1 MAVSSQYR
9 QELAHFL
16 RSARA
21 RVRPS
26 DIGLPSGARR
36 RTAGLRREEVA
47 MLAEIGVTWYTRLE
61 QGAEINASLSV
72 LKNIARALQL
82 TEYER
87 EHLFLLGGHRPTE
100 PTVSE
105 TEHVSELMQRVLDA
119 LDPNPAIIRGRRY
132 DVLAWN
138 RAAVEI
144 FGDYA
149 AMDKYRRN
157 SLWRFFMCPDECA
170 MILPRREE
178 LAPRIVAQFRSVAA
192 KYIDEPCFKR
202 LIDDLTERSPE
213 FRRYWSKHEVVGPSD
228 GFKYLRHPQFGEMT
242 LEYTALAV
250 PEYPDMKLI
259 VYTAT
264 PGSREETQLRSL
276 LGATA

>member
-1 MAVSSQYR
+1 VAISTEHR

-16 RSARA
+16 RTARA
-21 RVRPS
+21 RVRPT
-26 DIGLPSGARR
+26 DIGLPAGTRR

-47 MLAEIGVTWYTRLE
+47 MLADIGVTWYTRLE
-61 QGAEINASLSV
+61 QGAEINASQNV
-72 LKNIARALQL
+72 LKNIAKALQL

-87 EHLFLLGGHRPTE
+87 EHLFLLAGHRPTQ

-138 RAAVEI
+138 RAAVEL

-149 AMDKYRRN
+149 TMDKYRRN
-157 SLWRFFMCPDECA
+157 SLWRFFMCPSECA
-170 MILPRREE
+170 LILPRWEE

-202 LIDDLTERSPE
+202 LIDDLVEHSPE

-228 GFKYLRHPQFGEMT
+228 GFKYVRHPRLGEMT

-250 PEYPDMKLI
+250 PEYPDMKMI
-259 VYTAT
+259 VYTAAA
-264 PGSREETQLRSL
+264 GSTEEAKLKSL
-276 LGATA
+276 LLEA